1 MVIVN
6 SEKLAVY
13 NYEVIMDNEA
23 VISYLKINGGD
34 EGDGDDDDDDDGGD
48 VAPAAWFNLED

>member
-34 EGDGDDDDDDDGGD
+34 EGDGDDDDDDDGAD
-48 VAPAAWFNLED
+48 VAPAA